1 LKNNSALFAK
11 RKNNL
16 IFFIFFIFSIITL
29 RFFFIQIIKYESFE
43 SASDRNSSRLVK
55 TNAPRGFITDRN
67 GRVIVSNRSTF
78 SIEIYP
84 VNFNDSS
91 FNFNLFYSIIDKAQK
106 RSNFLV
112 KKENFI
118 DSINYIKKY
127 FRKGKFKPVS
137 IINYIDFQ
145 TKALLSE
152 YKIHFPGLSFKSN
165 PARYYS
171 KDLRLSHVLGYLRPV
186 PIHKVNKEGYDI
198 NDIYGVDGIESKF
211 EDKLRGK
218 KGMENRIIDAHGLD
232 YGLDN
237 EKDNIPSISG
247 DNIKLTIDYDLQYTV
262 EQLIEQYTGSV
273 ICMDPLNGEVLAMA
287 SSPNYSLSEFIG
299 PLKHEIWNDWTEKKI
314 LLNRATVGQYQPGS
328 LHKLVAYIMFMD
340 KNLISNDL
348 KVDCDGK
355 FELEDFSN
363 PGKPQIYR
371 CWKEDGH
378 GEVDIN
384 DAIKKSCNVYFY
396 DMILKYQEKD
406 NLIIDELYEYSEKL
420 GFNNKT
426 GIEIFEQK
434 GRIPDSNWMNINEGK
449 RWPKRGSMPN
459 LVIGQG
465 ANAITPLQ
473 AINAINLI
481 ATNGNTFKPRLVME
495 SSLIPVK
502 SSIKRHIW
510 INLQDALYSV
520 VNEEGGTA
528 YSLRKDDVIVRGKT
542 GTAQSKS
549 NSSTE
554 DLISW
559 FAGYIEYNE
568 KLMSIVVMIENTN
581 TKTKGLA
588 KEISNEIINYQIKQY
603 NDK

>member
-1 LKNNSALFAK
+1 MKNNSAIFTA

-16 IFFIFFIFSIITL
+16 IFFIFFIFLIITL
-29 RFFFIQIIKYESFE
+29 RFFFIQIIKHESFE

-67 GRVIVSNRSTF
+67 DRVIVSNRSTF

-91 FNFNLFYSIIDKAQK
+91 FNYNLFYSIINKAKK
-106 RSNFLV
+106 RSNFLI
-112 KKENFI
+112 KKDNFI
-118 DSINYIKKY
+118 DSINYIKKN
-127 FRKGKFKPVS
+127 FRKRKFKPVS
-137 IINYIDFQ
+137 IINYIDFE

-165 PARYYS
+165 SARYYS
-171 KDLRLSHVLGYLRPV
+171 KDLKLSHVLGYLRPI
-186 PIHKVNKEGYDI
+186 PIDKVNNDGYDI
-198 NDIYGVDGIESKF
+198 NDIYGVDGIESKY
-211 EDKLRGK
+211 EDKLRGT

-237 EKDNIPSISG
+237 EKDNIPSIAG
-247 DNIKLTIDYDLQYTV
+247 DNVKLTIDYDLQYTV
-262 EQLIEQYTGSV
+262 EKLIEKYTGSV

-299 PLKHEIWNDWTEKKI
+299 PLKHEIWNDWTERKI

-340 KNLISNDL
+340 KNLVPNDL
-348 KVDCDGK
+348 KVHCNGK
-355 FELEDFSN
+355 YELEDYSN

-396 DMILKYQEKD
+396 DMILKYQEQD
-406 NLIIDELYEYSEKL
+406 NLIIDELSKYSKKL

-434 GRIPDSNWMNINEGK
+434 GRIPDSKWMNINEGK

-465 ANAITPLQ
+465 ANAITPIQ

-495 SSLIPVK
+495 SSLVPLK
-502 SSIKRHIW
+502 SSIKKHIW
-510 INLQDALYSV
+510 INLQDALHSV

-528 YSLRKDDVIVRGKT
+528 YSLRKNDVIVRGKT

-549 NSSTE
+549 NSSSE

-559 FAGYIEYNE
+559 FVGYIEHNE

-588 KEISNEIINYQIKQY
+588 KEISNEIINYKIKEY